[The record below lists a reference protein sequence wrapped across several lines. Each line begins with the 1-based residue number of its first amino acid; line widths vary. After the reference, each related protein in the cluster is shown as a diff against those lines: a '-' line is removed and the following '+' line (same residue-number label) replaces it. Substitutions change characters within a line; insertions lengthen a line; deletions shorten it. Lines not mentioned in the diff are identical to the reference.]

1 MKTTLTILIV
11 FCLPLFTFGQTDTI
25 VFQKKSNKNK
35 VFVPLPHDFDITTT
49 KNEYKFGKAFSQ
61 TDTTISLTYHEMDST
76 KWAAIAK
83 NLTFSRKTKK
93 QKLDSLF
100 KSDSIIYNINK
111 TDISLIKFGVYK
123 TRPRK
128 NQVAFW
134 TSMTLFVAAGGLFL
148 TAAVGPR
155 ELNATVR
162 VFKTIPL
169 PLTFGIMMYSTKKR
183 IRKDKWE
190 IK

>member
-1 MKTTLTILIV
+1 MKINLILLIV
-11 FCLPLFTFGQTDTI
+11 FCLSLFALGQTDTI
-25 VFQKKSNKNK
+25 VFKKKSDKNK

-61 TDTTISLTYHEMDST
+61 TDSTISLTYHEMDST
-76 KWAAIAK
+76 KWAAIVK
-83 NLTFSRKTKK
+83 NSTFSRKTKK

-111 TDISLIKFGVYK
+111 SDISLIKFGVFK

-128 NQVAFW
+128 YQVAFW
-134 TSMTLFVAAGGLFL
+134 TSMTLFVATGGLFL
-148 TAAVGPR
+148 SSAVGPH
-155 ELNATVR
+155 EPNASIR
-162 VFKTIPL
+162 VLKVIPY
-169 PLTFGIMMYSTKKR
+169 PLTFGIMMYTAKKR